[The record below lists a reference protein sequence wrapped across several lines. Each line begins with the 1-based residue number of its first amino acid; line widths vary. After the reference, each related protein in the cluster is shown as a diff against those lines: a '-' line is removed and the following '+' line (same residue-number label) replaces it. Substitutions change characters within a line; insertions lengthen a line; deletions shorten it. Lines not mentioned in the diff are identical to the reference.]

1 MWLDLELSGTRPKPL
16 VFAATATID
25 EHRALLHGRDVEN
38 ESHSIL
44 INLNRKVNL
53 RSLIIN
59 LFSNIFSCGQSL
71 ISM

>member
-16 VFAATATID
+16 VFAAMAAVD

-44 INLNRKVNL
+44 LDLNRKVNL
-53 RSLIIN
+53 CS
-59 LFSNIFSCGQSL
+59 
-71 ISM
+71 